1 MRSLVFIFIVLVL
14 VSCTA
19 KEESSN
25 IITAK
30 VLYKYDLPADGCD
43 WHFYIYD
50 KNDSDFLKEDHASKS
65 LTDELKKHAQKANGL
80 PKVTVTLTYLLTGKL
95 TKVMCGWNK
104 TKEMKE
110 ITIVKYELN

>member
-1 MRSLVFIFIVLVL
+1 MRSLVFIFIVWVL

-19 KEESSN
+19 KEELSN
-25 IITAK
+25 TITEK

-50 KNDSDFLKEDHASKS
+50 KNNHDFLIEDQASKP
-65 LTDELKKHAQKANGL
+65 LTDELKKHAQKANEL
-80 PKVTVTLTYLLTGKL
+80 PNVTVTLTYRFTGKL
-95 TKVMCGWNK
+95 IKVMCGWNK